1 MNRFSKDIN
10 RIDNDF
16 SQDMTWIIDCL
27 FWVLAAVFIGT
38 LVSLWIL
45 IFVPV
50 IVVFCCLLI
59 RYYIRTYRDV
69 SRLEAI
75 SNSPILT
82 TVSESING
90 ASTIRSFKMQKQFTD
105 INYMNLNNQ
114 IRAYFWMES
123 IDVWFAVRLLFISA
137 FMMIASISFCISYR
151 ETNPLVVG
159 ILLLYLSWF

>member
-1 MNRFSKDIN
+1 MN

-16 SQDMTWIIDCL
+16 AFDLTWIIDCL
-27 FWVLAAVFIGT
+27 FWVLAAVAIVFF
-38 LVSLWIL
+38 VSPWIL
-45 IFVPV
+45 LIVPV
-50 IVVFCCLLI
+50 IVFLSYLLI

-69 SRLEAI
+69 SRLETI

-90 ASTIRSFKMQKQFTD
+90 SSTIRSFERESVFIEVNQK
-105 INYMNLNNQ
+105 NLNSQ

-123 IDVWFAVRLLFISA
+123 IDVWFAIRLLFISA
-137 FMMIASISFCISYR
+137 LMMIVSIGFCVMYR
-151 ETNPLVVG
+151 DTNPLVVG